1 MHGNIHIQ
9 YPGGTC
15 ITITSKP
22 IPSIAE
28 SSKSNHTMGT
38 ANMSR
43 IDHDFIQVTHLEV
56 DLGTLVTITLMFFL
70 F

>member
-1 MHGNIHIQ
+1 METQTFSKEVYIFQ
-9 YPGGTC
+9 YPGGRC

-38 ANMSR
+38 ANTSR
-43 IDHDFIQVTHLEV
+43 VDLAFIQAMHQES
-56 DLGTLVTITLMFFL
+56 
-70 F
+70 